1 MLPPHVAVTV
11 IRAPFS
17 PCSIEWLRAR
27 QRVVV
32 QEEKWGVPTFRNV
45 DDMAKA
51 LKSKLLF
58 VVLAVPQTANA
69 AMLSEVVAT
78 GIPALGQY

>member
-1 MLPPHVAVTV
+1 M
-11 IRAPFS
+11 
-17 PCSIEWLRAR
+17 
-27 QRVVV
+27 V